1 MLDETVGDE
10 LEMIEVVLVLER
22 EPESDAA
29 DDIEDDE
36 DAVTDDEYDDEDV
49 AESPDELLAPDEVA
63 ALMTELGEI
72 ELELSDVDDCAG
84 ALLDML
90 DVEEELLDCA

>member
-1 MLDETVGDE
+1 MLDETVRDE
-10 LEMIEVVLVLER
+10 LEVIEVVVVLER
-22 EPESDAA
+22 ASEVDAI
-29 DDIEDDE
+29 DDIRDDE
-36 DAVTDDEYDDEDV
+36 DAVTDVEYDDEDV

-63 ALMTELGEI
+63 APMA
-72 ELELSDVDDCAG
+72 ELEETKLVLSDVDDCAG

>member
-10 LEMIEVVLVLER
+10 LEMIEFVLVLER
-22 EPESDAA
+22 EPESDAV

-63 ALMTELGEI
+63 ALMTELEEI

>member
-10 LEMIEVVLVLER
+10 LEMIEFVLVLER
-22 EPESDAA
+22 EPESDAV

-63 ALMTELGEI
+63 ALMAKLEETK
-72 ELELSDVDDCAG
+72 LELSDVDDCAG